1 VRCRLCIL
9 AIKLLW
15 VFNMMKMGIGTSD
28 LFGMRISDFVPRSKK
43 LLGRRVYKKTNPVK
57 VMRKLYIF
65 WQKRS

>member
-1 VRCRLCIL
+1 
-9 AIKLLW
+9 
-15 VFNMMKMGIGTSD
+15 MMKMGIGTSD

-65 WQKRS
+65 WKKRS